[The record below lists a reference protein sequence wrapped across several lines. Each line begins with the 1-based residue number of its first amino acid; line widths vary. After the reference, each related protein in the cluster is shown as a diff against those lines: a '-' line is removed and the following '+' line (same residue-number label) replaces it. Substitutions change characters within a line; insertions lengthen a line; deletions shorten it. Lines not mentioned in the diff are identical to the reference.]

1 MAKVVKD
8 WGSPERNKKHAAA
21 LERRRLKR
29 LEEKAVK
36 AVGEVSEGQADFA
49 ALVEAEKQRLGVQD
63 SIQKKAGKASPSRI
77 TAAREN
83 LTLAFDLMGGVPALV
98 VWGRS
103 NPTEF
108 YRLWVRLIPKESV
121 EVSAQLPLEALLAK
135 LSGREG
141 ESIQEAAYQIGT
153 EVLAEARDRVLDAEY
168 TETPGPDDR
177 LN

>member
-1 MAKVVKD
+1 MGKVVKD
-8 WGSPERNKKHAAA
+8 WGSPERNAKHKAA

-29 LEEKAVK
+29 LEEKAIK
-36 AVGEVSEGQADFA
+36 AVSQVAEGESDFA
-49 ALVEAEKQRLGVQD
+49 TLVEAEKIRLGAQE
-63 SIQKKAGKASPSRI
+63 SQQAKAGRSSPSRI
-77 TAAREN
+77 AAAREN

-108 YRLWVRLIPKESV
+108 YRLWARLIPKESV

-153 EVLAEARDRVLDAEY
+153 EVLAEARDRILDAEY

-177 LN
+177 IN